1 MRYSMKISGRA
12 AVCRIMA
19 ASLVIGMAAP
29 GTIPA
34 EETMDLPDLAVYET
48 ESETGMQSETEIDA
62 AQKAEEDL
70 AAHRAQQ
77 IVIKDADD
85 LEALALNC
93 RVDTDSSDF
102 DVILENDISLV
113 GSSFAAIPYFSG
125 VFDGQGHTIRGI
137 SIRADGSEQG
147 LFRHVGEGAVIR
159 NLNVE
164 GSIEPGEDAV
174 SVGGIAGENAGS
186 ILNCSFR
193 GKVRAKEDAG
203 GIAGINTGSGL
214 ISSCISEGYVVA
226 QHRAGGIAGQNSG
239 SVITCS
245 NLGEVNNE
253 PMETAAQTKNTLTS
267 NLADL
272 TSFDVSS
279 IRQEDY
285 VDVLD
290 IGGIAGYSEGTISEC
305 KNSGIVGYARTGYN
319 VGGIAGRSQGFTDAC
334 TNEGQV
340 SGRKDV
346 GGILGQLEPESIWEY
361 SKGQAQELKSQ
372 LNQLNTLIDTLA
384 SDVSDS
390 TGTIKDDIATAAG
403 YADSTILD
411 LQTITNDISGDIEG
425 TSSSL
430 ASAIEQLQAAVD
442 EQNAEALKTA
452 LSDLAAE
459 VASTDFLH
467 LPVNVTVKE
476 DKQTDLSILLDE
488 RETEWWQKLDLY
500 LNSREQR
507 SGQRILP
514 TGQTPSGGNSID
526 GSQGADPPALL
537 GADEGGDSDY
547 TGDDSQYGGLF
558 GDDPSAGAAQDDYT
572 DPGQDEDWYDDSGE
586 DADYMIVSDDE
597 AGLVL
602 EDSTMT
608 GAEDV
613 LVEDE
618 DGSSEDVIMQD
629 SGDEGNIL
637 NIDSDRNREI
647 SVGDE
652 ASASHSSSVHV
663 DVNADRPDTT
673 QLRSLLQT
681 VLTDFSSVLD
691 PTAVSNAMEIL
702 KGLELTPPDTT
713 SFYSNLQ
720 ALSDSI
726 VPIASDASSLTGKV
740 AEDVEAITDQLDQII
755 GTFFDIAGNISL
767 EDRYVESDISEQ
779 DPYQSDT
786 SSVENCRNTGT
797 VNADTNAGGIAGC
810 IGFENKI
817 DAEGVLDISKYLL
830 KDARYTIF
838 AAERG
843 CYNSGPVTAKKEAA
857 GGISGSME
865 FGIITDSVNTGAIT
879 VEEDSYCGGI
889 CGTSQGTITKSCSGG
904 LMNAETYTGGIVGK
918 GTDIADCI
926 SYGFIDGGT
935 SYQGAIAR
943 YADGTVSGCRY
954 ADYGIGGIDNVG
966 YTGVAQPLEHVEKQ
980 AGNVTVT
987 FLVDDEVYDEVQV
1000 HFGGNL
1006 DKLPEVPNRGNDYWV
1021 WDEFDKDQILRSQ
1034 TVTGSYHRAIP
1045 TLSSGGDVPD
1055 YLVEGVFYEDQ
1066 ELTVSELVLDES
1078 PVSTESLAGLIGDIH
1093 DDIHGTPETEMED
1106 AQGSADGTGPEGTV
1120 SGIRQARQELKRI
1133 MADRLTGPLLDAKT
1147 LKVNDYDEELTVRV
1161 KAVSG
1166 GRLFTSAKDGD
1177 LTETEYTQD
1186 GSYIVFKL
1194 ANGGSFAYYESI
1206 SQNKSSRMKL
1216 VVMCIV
1222 AAAILL
1228 ALILLIRRI
1237 RKKRKAKK
1245 AAKAEKTGKAE
1256 KAVETEKSE
1265 QSGKTEDSDTI

>member
-93 RVDTDSSDF
+93 RVDTNSSDF

-372 LNQLNTLIDTLA
+372 LYQLNTLIDTLA

-411 LQTITNDISGDIEG
+411 LQTITDDISGDIEG

-597 AGLVL
+597 AGLAL

-740 AEDVEAITDQLDQII
+740 AEDVDAITDQLDQII

-935 SYQGAIAR
+935 SYRGAIAG

-954 ADYGIGGIDNVG
+954 VDYGIGGIDNVG

-1133 MADRLTGPLLDAKT
+1133 MEDRLTGPLLDAKT

>member
-12 AVCRIMA
+12 AVCRIMT

-93 RVDTDSSDF
+93 RVDTNSSDF

-411 LQTITNDISGDIEG
+411 LQTITDDISGDIEG

-572 DPGQDEDWYDDSGE
+572 DPGQDEDWYDDSVE
-586 DADYMIVSDDE
+586 DTDYMIVPDDE

-740 AEDVEAITDQLDQII
+740 AEDVDAITDQLDQII

-935 SYQGAIAR
+935 SYQGAIAG

-954 ADYGIGGIDNVG
+954 VDYGIGGIDNVG

-1078 PVSTESLAGLIGDIH
+1078 PVSTESLADLIGDIH

-1161 KAVSG
+1161 KAASG

>member
-93 RVDTDSSDF
+93 RVDTNSSDF

-372 LNQLNTLIDTLA
+372 LYQLNTLIDTLA

-411 LQTITNDISGDIEG
+411 LQTITDDISGDIEG

-740 AEDVEAITDQLDQII
+740 AEDVDAITDQLDQII

-935 SYQGAIAR
+935 SYQGAIAG

-954 ADYGIGGIDNVG
+954 VDYGIGGIDNVG
-966 YTGVAQPLEHVEKQ
+966 YAGVAQPLEHVEKQ

-1133 MADRLTGPLLDAKT
+1133 MEDRLTGPLLDAKT

-1161 KAVSG
+1161 KAASG

>member
-93 RVDTDSSDF
+93 RVDTNSSDF

-372 LNQLNTLIDTLA
+372 LYQLNTLIDTLA

-411 LQTITNDISGDIEG
+411 LQTITDDISGDIEG

-597 AGLVL
+597 AGLAL

-935 SYQGAIAR
+935 SYRGAIAG

-954 ADYGIGGIDNVG
+954 VDYGIGGIDNVG
-966 YTGVAQPLEHVEKQ
+966 YAGVAQPLEHVEKQ

-1133 MADRLTGPLLDAKT
+1133 MEDRLTGPLLDAKT

>member
-1 MRYSMKISGRA
+1 M
-12 AVCRIMA
+12 
-19 ASLVIGMAAP
+19 
-29 GTIPA
+29 
-34 EETMDLPDLAVYET
+34 
-48 ESETGMQSETEIDA
+48 
-62 AQKAEEDL
+62 
-70 AAHRAQQ
+70 
-77 IVIKDADD
+77 
-85 LEALALNC
+85 
-93 RVDTDSSDF
+93 
-102 DVILENDISLV
+102 
-113 GSSFAAIPYFSG
+113 
-125 VFDGQGHTIRGI
+125 
-137 SIRADGSEQG
+137 
-147 LFRHVGEGAVIR
+147 
-159 NLNVE
+159 
-164 GSIEPGEDAV
+164 
-174 SVGGIAGENAGS
+174 
-186 ILNCSFR
+186 
-193 GKVRAKEDAG
+193 
-203 GIAGINTGSGL
+203 
-214 ISSCISEGYVVA
+214 VA

-372 LNQLNTLIDTLA
+372 LYQLNTLIDTLA

-411 LQTITNDISGDIEG
+411 LQTITDDISGDIEG

-597 AGLVL
+597 AGLAL

-740 AEDVEAITDQLDQII
+740 AEDVDAITDQLDQII

-935 SYQGAIAR
+935 SYRGAIAG

-954 ADYGIGGIDNVG
+954 VDYGIGGIDNVG
-966 YTGVAQPLEHVEKQ
+966 YAGVAQPLEHVEKQ

-1133 MADRLTGPLLDAKT
+1133 MEDRLTGPLLDAKT

>member
-93 RVDTDSSDF
+93 RVDTNSSDF

-372 LNQLNTLIDTLA
+372 LYQLNTLIDTLA

-411 LQTITNDISGDIEG
+411 LQTITDDISGDIEG

-597 AGLVL
+597 AGLAL

-786 SSVENCRNTGT
+786 SSVESCRNTGS

-817 DAEGVLDISKYLL
+817 DAEGVLDVSKYLL

-843 CYNSGPVTAKKEAA
+843 CYNSGPVTARKEAA
-857 GGISGSME
+857 GGITGSME

-935 SYQGAIAR
+935 SYRGAIAG

-954 ADYGIGGIDNVG
+954 VDYGIGGIDNVG
-966 YTGVAQPLEHVEKQ
+966 YAGVAQPLEHVEKQ

-1006 DKLPEVPNRGNDYWV
+1006 DKLPEVPNKGNDYWV

-1133 MADRLTGPLLDAKT
+1133 MEDRLTGPLLDAKT

-1161 KAVSG
+1161 KAASG